1 VRQFIHDNPGSWAA
15 AAHAPAFRR
24 RYELGSQDML
34 VRTPHGYAPDFAFIE
49 DLRRRNFTAMRTID
63 DAAMTG
69 PRLRQALE
77 RDLTALAPF
86 VDYLCASLDL
96 EF

>member
-1 VRQFIHDNPGSWAA
+1 MRQFIFENPGSWEA
-15 AAHAPAFRR
+15 AAHAPAFHR
-24 RYELGSQDML
+24 RYDLGSDDML
-34 VRTPHGYAPDFAFIE
+34 VRAPHGYPADFAFID
-49 DLRRRNFTAMRTID
+49 DLRRRNFTAFRAID
-63 DAAMTG
+63 DATMAG
-69 PRLRQALE
+69 PRLRQAIE